1 MTDEKRVIDTT
12 KPTENI
18 VITHPS
24 GDTTTITPD
33 GQITYSASQ
42 EGEIASVATGD
53 PIETTPLTLPNDAG
67 ISSMAAPNGL
77 AFALKNGDTEMS
89 FDEPKSY
96 SDPNTTF
103 TSIQPPD
110 SSIYTAKIVSLGTLV
125 KSNAEEFA
133 GLAAHESWSVDI
145 HENGEWFA
153 SIGCYIWRLNEQN
166 TVPANRWLQAK
177 SSDKLVVV
185 DHDVK
190 EADLINYLPKKVVDL
205 LAKLNA

>member
-18 VITHPS
+18 IITHPS
-24 GDTTTITPD
+24 EGTAIITPN
-33 GQITYSASQ
+33 GQITS
-42 EGEIASVATGD
+42 
-53 PIETTPLTLPNDAG
+53 
-67 ISSMAAPNGL
+67 
-77 AFALKNGDTEMS
+77 NGDTEMS

-103 TSIQPPD
+103 TSIQSPV
-110 SSIYTAKIVSLGTLV
+110 SSIYTPKIVSLGTLV

-153 SIGCYIWRLNEQN
+153 SVGCSIWRLNEQN

-177 SSDKLVVV
+177 TSDKLVVV

-190 EADLINYLPKKVVDL
+190 EADLINHLPKKVVDL

>member
-1 MTDEKRVIDTT
+1 MTDDKRVIDTT

-24 GDTTTITPD
+24 EGITTITPD
-33 GQITYSASQ
+33 GQIKYNASQ
-42 EGEIASVATGD
+42 KEEIASVVNGD
-53 PIETTPLTLPNDAG
+53 STTPLILPNDAG
-67 ISSMAAPNGL
+67 ISSMAAPSGL
-77 AFALKNGDTEMS
+77 VFALKNGDTEM
-89 FDEPKSY
+89 
-96 SDPNTTF
+96 PNGESPTDNPQYF
-103 TSIQPPD
+103 TSIQPPA
-110 SSIYTAKIVSLGTLV
+110 SSMYTAKIVSLGTLV

-133 GLAAHESWSVDI
+133 GLAAHESWSIDI

-153 SIGCYIWRLNEQN
+153 SIDCRIWRLNEQN
-166 TVPANRWLQAK
+166 TVPANRWLQVK